1 MDTYTENNKKVY
13 PFGEIEFFDPIE
25 ENSWDQIHDGM
36 LPIMSLYHDP
46 DVTDVF
52 INRYDNIWKQVN
64 GKYEKTPY
72 TFSSEHALKSWVS
85 QIAVVLKQ
93 PYSTSGN
100 YVYGDK
106 IEPVLDARLPDG
118 SRLMCTDS
126 IISPQGTTVS
136 LRKVP
141 NRVLEENDFI
151 NSGMMTPEML
161 EYLVDVIKKHKTFL
175 VAGNTGSGKTSLLR
189 FLAKF
194 IDIMERIITAEDTQ
208 ELHIHKYFPLGIALE
223 AAHRKD
229 VNADLPSLVNL
240 TMRGNPDR
248 VWVGEI
254 RTAAAIAAF
263 YMVLSSGTTGNAS
276 TLHSVTAAGALRK
289 MAWLMSSYLS
299 MDFNIAQNLITSEI
313 DVIVQCR
320 RTPQYGRRVTEIVE
334 VRDGV
339 LVPVFLFDEK
349 TLQHKRVLFD

>member
-1 MDTYTENNKKVY
+1 MRVYTENNKKVY
-13 PFGEIEFFDPIE
+13 PFGEIEFFDVLE
-25 ENSWDQIHDGM
+25 ENAWDQIHDGM

-46 DVTDVF
+46 DVTDIF
-52 INRYDNIWKQVN
+52 INRYDNIWKQIN

-72 TFSSEHALKSWVS
+72 VFSGEQALKSWVS
-85 QIAVVLKQ
+85 QIATVLKQ

-100 YVYGDK
+100 YKYGDI

-126 IISPQGTTVS
+126 VISPQGTTVS
-136 LRKVP
+136 VRKVP
-141 NRVLEENDFI
+141 KRILEESDFI
-151 NSGMMTPEML
+151 QSGMMTPEML
-161 EYLVDVIKKHKTFL
+161 DYLIDMIKTHKTFV

-189 FLAKF
+189 FLATF

-229 VNADLPSLVNL
+229 VNTDLPALVNL

-248 VWVGEI
+248 VWVGEV

-263 YMVLSSGTTGNAS
+263 YMVLSSGTTGNA
-276 TLHSVTAAGALRK
+276 TTGHSKTAAGILRK

-299 MDFNIAQNLITSEI
+299 MDFSVARSLITSEI

-320 RTPQYGRRVTEIVE
+320 RTPQYGRRITEIVE
-334 VRDGV
+334 IRDGER
-339 LVPVFLFDEK
+339 VPVFVFDEK
-349 TLQHKRVLFD
+349 TLQHKQVLSD